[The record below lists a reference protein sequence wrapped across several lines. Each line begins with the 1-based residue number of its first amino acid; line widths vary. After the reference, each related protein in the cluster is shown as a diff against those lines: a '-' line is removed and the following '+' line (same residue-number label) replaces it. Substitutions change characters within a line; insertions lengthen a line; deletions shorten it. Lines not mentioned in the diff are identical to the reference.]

1 MNTKSKTILSTLV
14 LAAVAGGTF
23 AAGVNNTVDPAAT
36 AYGAEAYGYTNNITA
51 AGTSAFTVGYQN
63 EASSAN
69 SFVYGH
75 NNKTTGA
82 NSIAGGENSE
92 AKGYSSLAIG
102 SSAQALNDYTFAI
115 GSQAR
120 TAADNTVA
128 IGNGAY
134 ASGTNS
140 LAIGAITAV
149 EGKDSIALGSHVQS
163 HSDNNV
169 AIGTAVTTNSN
180 DSVGIGTAVTTNSNN
195 SVGIGN
201 NVVNNLSNSI
211 GIGNGV
217 ATDFN
222 TIGIGNGVETK
233 VQDTIAIG
241 NGVIS
246 NGESSV
252 AIGNAIH
259 ADGVKTVNIGTNVS
273 ATGVSSIVIGRDT
286 TVNGDD
292 TTVVGASN
300 GIIAADQS
308 VVVGYN
314 NFVQSS
320 DKEQLIF
327 GVNSTSK
334 GQGATVLGSHA
345 QAKAI
350 DAFAIG
356 NNTVADVQNSVAL
369 GTNSTTT
376 EATPTSNIK
385 DFTTDIRFMNSSYA
399 GETPD
404 SVVSFGTSGKA
415 GKGGVTQY
423 TRQLQNLAAGR
434 VSATSTDGINGSQ
447 LYDVALEAQKHNT
460 VVDGTNTTV
469 TSQDNA
475 FGRKEYKVNVNR
487 DLTNMNSV
495 QFNTVNDPDRN
506 YVSKDGMHVFN
517 GDVNTNYTADGIKIE
532 NTNTLDNASYG
543 IDGMTA
549 SDANGSVRFTT
560 TNIDAGNQ
568 QVHGVKAGT
577 AGTDAVNVDQLNGL
591 RKDVEDLA
599 EAQNQVN
606 GAVENTLANHKTAI
620 NNAMAEAKKHTT
632 VVAGDNVAV
641 SEGTN
646 AAGGKEYT
654 VSVKKDLTDMSSVA
668 FGKNTDLK
676 HAVATKDGLIAFDG
690 DVDAKHNANGLTI
703 ENRNTLDTASYGI
716 DGMTASGANGTVSF
730 TTTNVDVAGNQIH
743 NVATGTAG
751 TDAVNVDQLNSVVA
765 ANKAVESVVA
775 DNQVDNIA
783 AVRVTNGKSTGDANA
798 QYGVYVSKNTVRNI
812 AKDAVTFKGDD
823 VIKVT
828 RQVNANGADVVT
840 TTYNGV
846 NAAKVTP
853 LTYKANGGA
862 ANTTTLTTGLDFTNG
877 NNTTASVAPNGVVK
891 FDLNKDLK
899 GLDSA
904 KFNGGVVINNDGI
917 NAGNKT
923 ITNVK
928 AGQNGTDAVNV
939 NQLNS
944 AIDQVNSNTNKLGNV
959 VHANQQEARKG
970 IAGTAA
976 LAGLHPLDFDPDHKL
991 DIMAGYG
998 HFHNANAGA
1007 IGVAYRPNEDLMFTV
1022 GSTVGNGDTVIN
1034 AGVSYKVGAKSGVS
1048 RSKVA
1053 MAKDLAEAKKEIAAL
1068 KADNEKFKAVLNS
1081 VLGLDLPQDQNVVFP
1096 DVPQNHWAYVA
1107 VNDLAERGLLVG
1119 YPDGTFKGD
1128 RAVTRYEFA
1137 EVIHRAIERAK
1148 ALGQTVD
1155 QRLVDEFRPELM
1167 RFRVDKTRNAERV
1180 HTQESTKYLKRD
1192 SYGTIVIK

>member
-1 MNTKSKTILSTLV
+1 MNKKNGKVILTTLV
-14 LAAVAGGTF
+14 LSAVAASGF
-23 AAGVNNTVDPAAT
+23 AAGVNNTVDPNAT
-36 AYGAEAYGYTNNITA
+36 AYGAESYGKDNAITST
-51 AGTSAFTVGYQN
+51 GTSAFAVGFENTVSG
-63 EASSAN
+63 AN
-69 SFVYGH
+69 SFAYGH
-75 NNKTTGA
+75 NNKATGI
-82 NSIAGGENSE
+82 NSIAGGESSE
-92 AKGYSSLAIG
+92 AKGYASLAIG
-102 SSAQALNDYTFAI
+102 SSAQALTKNTYAI
-115 GSQAR
+115 GAQAR
-120 TAADNTVA
+120 TIGTNTVA

-134 ASGTNS
+134 ASNNNA
-140 LAIGAITAV
+140 LAIGATTKTD
-149 EGKDSIALGSHVQS
+149 GKDSVALGSHIKAQA
-163 HSDNNV
+163 DNNV
-169 AIGTAVTTNSN
+169 AIGTVVNTKSK
-180 DSVGIGTAVTTNSNN
+180 DSVAVGTAVTTNDTN
-195 SVGIGN
+195 SIGIGN

-252 AIGNAIH
+252 AIGNGIH
-259 ADGVKTVNIGTNVS
+259 ADGVKTVNVGTNVS
-273 ATGVSSIVIGRDT
+273 ATGVSSIVVGRDT
-286 TVNGDD
+286 TVNSDD
-292 TTVVGASN
+292 TTVVGANN
-300 GIIAADQS
+300 GIIGADQS
-308 VVVGYN
+308 AVYGYN
-314 NFVQSS
+314 NKVLDNS
-320 DKEQLIF
+320 KEQLIF
-327 GVNSTSK
+327 GSNSQTK
-334 GQGATVLGSHA
+334 GQGSTVVGSHA
-345 QAKAI
+345 SATEV
-350 DAFAIG
+350 DALALG
-356 NNTVADVQNSVAL
+356 NNTIADVQNGVAV
-369 GTNSTTT
+369 GTNSVTELAVGTT
-376 EATPTSNIK
+376 NIK
-385 DFTTDIRFMNSSYA
+385 DNTSDIRFSNSTYA
-399 GETPD
+399 GSTPD
-404 SVVSFGTSGKA
+404 SVVSFGTNGRA
-415 GKGGVTQY
+415 GAGGVTSY

-460 VVDGTNTTV
+460 LVDGTNTTV
-469 TSQDNA
+469 TSQDNN

-495 QFNTVNDPDRN
+495 QFNTVNDPQRN
-506 YVSKDGMHVFN
+506 FVTKDGMHVFN
-517 GDVNTNYTADGIKIE
+517 GDVNTNYGPNGIKIE
-532 NTNTLDNASYG
+532 NTDNLDTAEYNMDG
-543 IDGMTA
+543 ININSNGKNVKFGTDGI
-549 SDANGSVRFTT
+549 S
-560 TNIDAGNQ
+560 AGDQIINN
-568 QVHGVKAGT
+568 VKAGV
-577 AGTDAVNVDQLNGL
+577 ADTDAVNVAQLNGL

-599 EAQNQVN
+599 DAQNQVN
-606 GAVENTLANHKTAI
+606 TAVESTLANHKTAI
-620 NNAMAEAKKHTT
+620 NNAMTEAKKHTT

-654 VSVKKDLTDMSSVA
+654 VSVKKDLTDMNSVA
-668 FGKNTDLK
+668 FGKDTDPK

-690 DVDAKHNANGLTI
+690 DVDTKHDANGVTI

-828 RQVNANGADVVT
+828 RQVNENGADVVT
-840 TTYNGV
+840 TTYNGG

-862 ANTTTLTTGLDFTNG
+862 ANTTNLAAGLDFTNG
-877 NNTTASVAPNGVVK
+877 NNTTASVAANGVVK

-923 ITNVK
+923 ITNVA

-939 NQLNS
+939 NQLTS
-944 AIDQVNSNTNKLGNV
+944 AIDQVNSNANKLGNV
-959 VHANQQEARKG
+959 VRANQQEARKG

-1007 IGVAYRPNEDLMFTV
+1007 VGIAYRPNEDLMFTAGTTF
-1022 GSTVGNGDTVIN
+1022 GSDNVIN
-1034 AGVSYKVGAKSGVS
+1034 AGVTYKVGARSEVS

-1053 MAKDLAEAKKEIAAL
+1053 MAKDLAEAKKEIAQL
-1068 KADNEKFKAVLNS
+1068 QSDNAKFKAILNA
-1081 VLGLDLPQDQNVVFP
+1081 VLGLDLPQEANTVFP
-1096 DVPQNHWAYVA
+1096 DIEENHWAYVA
-1107 VNDLAERGLLVG
+1107 VDDMAKRGLLVG

-1137 EVIHRAIERAK
+1137 EVIHRAIEKAK
-1148 ALGQTVD
+1148 ELGQTVD
-1155 QRLVDEFRPELM
+1155 SRLVEEFKPELM
-1167 RFRVDKTRNAERV
+1167 RYAVEGKKLERV
-1180 HTQESTKYLKRD
+1180 HVNKSTKEVKRD
-1192 SYGTIVIK
+1192 QYGTIITK

>member
-1 MNTKSKTILSTLV
+1 MNKKNGKVILTTLV
-14 LAAVAGGTF
+14 LSAVAASGF
-23 AAGVNNTVDPAAT
+23 AAGVNNTVDPNAT
-36 AYGAEAYGYTNNITA
+36 AYGAETYGKDNTITA
-51 AGTSAFTVGYQN
+51 TGTSAFAVGFENTVSG
-63 EASSAN
+63 AN
-69 SFVYGH
+69 SFAYGH
-75 NNKTTGA
+75 NNKATGI
-82 NSIAGGENSE
+82 NSIAGGESSE
-92 AKGYSSLAIG
+92 AKGYASLAIG
-102 SSAQALNDYTFAI
+102 SSAQALTKNTYAI
-115 GSQAR
+115 GAQAR
-120 TAADNTVA
+120 TIGTNTVA

-134 ASGTNS
+134 ASNNNA
-140 LAIGAITAV
+140 LAIGATTKTD
-149 EGKDSIALGSHVQS
+149 GKDSVALGSHIKAQA
-163 HSDNNV
+163 DNNV
-169 AIGTAVTTNSN
+169 AIGTVVNTKSK
-180 DSVGIGTAVTTNSNN
+180 DSVAVGTAVTTNDTN
-195 SVGIGN
+195 SIGIGN

-252 AIGNAIH
+252 AIGNGIH
-259 ADGVKTVNIGTNVS
+259 ADGVKTVNVGTNVS
-273 ATGVSSIVIGRDT
+273 ATGVSSIVVGRDT

-292 TTVVGASN
+292 TTVVGANN
-300 GIIAADQS
+300 GTISADQS
-308 VVVGYN
+308 AVYGYN
-314 NFVQSS
+314 NKVLDNS
-320 DKEQLIF
+320 KEQLIF
-327 GVNSTSK
+327 GSNSQTQ
-334 GQGATVLGSHA
+334 GQGAVVVGSHA
-345 QAKAI
+345 SATDV
-350 DAFAIG
+350 DALALG
-356 NNTVADVQNSVAL
+356 NNTIADVQNGVAV
-369 GTNSTTT
+369 GTNSVTELAVGTT
-376 EATPTSNIK
+376 NIK
-385 DFTTDIRFMNSSYA
+385 DNTSDIRFSNSTYA
-399 GETPD
+399 GSTPD
-404 SVVSFGTSGKA
+404 SVVSFGTNGRA
-415 GKGGVTQY
+415 GAGGVTSY

-460 VVDGTNTTV
+460 LVDGTNTTV

-487 DLTNMNSV
+487 DLINMNSV
-495 QFNTVNDPDRN
+495 QFNTVNDPQRN
-506 YVSKDGMHVFN
+506 FVTKDGMHVFN
-517 GDVNTNYTADGIKIE
+517 GDVNTNYGPNGIKIE
-532 NTNTLDNASYG
+532 NTDNLDTAEYNMDG
-543 IDGMTA
+543 ININSNGKNVKFGTDGI
-549 SDANGSVRFTT
+549 S
-560 TNIDAGNQ
+560 AGDQIINN
-568 QVHGVKAGT
+568 VKAGV
-577 AGTDAVNVDQLNGL
+577 ADTDAVNVAQLNGL

-599 EAQNQVN
+599 DAQNQVN
-606 GAVENTLANHKTAI
+606 TAVENTLANHKTAI
-620 NNAMAEAKKHTT
+620 NNAMTEAKKHTT

-668 FGKNTDLK
+668 FGKNTDPK
-676 HAVATKDGLIAFDG
+676 HAVVTKDGLIAFDG
-690 DVDAKHNANGLTI
+690 DVDTKHDANGVTI

-828 RQVNANGADVVT
+828 RQVNENGADVVT
-840 TTYNGV
+840 TTYNGG

-862 ANTTTLTTGLDFTNG
+862 ANTTTLATGLDFTNG

-923 ITNVK
+923 ITNVA

-939 NQLNS
+939 NQLTS
-944 AIDQVNSNTNKLGNV
+944 AIDQVNSNASKLGNV
-959 VHANQQEARKG
+959 VRANQEEARKG

-1007 IGVAYRPNEDLMFTV
+1007 VGIAYRPNEDLMFTAGTTF
-1022 GSTVGNGDTVIN
+1022 GSDNVIN
-1034 AGVSYKVGAKSGVS
+1034 AGVTYKVGARSEVS

-1053 MAKDLAEAKKEIAAL
+1053 MAKDLAEAKKEIAQL
-1068 KADNEKFKAVLNS
+1068 QSDNAKFKAILNA
-1081 VLGLDLPQDQNVVFP
+1081 VLGLDLPQEANTVFP
-1096 DVPQNHWAYVA
+1096 DIEENHWAYVA
-1107 VNDLAERGLLVG
+1107 VDDMAKRGLLVG

-1137 EVIHRAIERAK
+1137 EVIHRAIEKAK
-1148 ALGQTVD
+1148 ELGQTVD
-1155 QRLVDEFRPELM
+1155 SRLVEEFKPELM
-1167 RFRVDKTRNAERV
+1167 RYAVEGKKLERV
-1180 HTQESTKYLKRD
+1180 HVNKSTKEVKRD
-1192 SYGTIVIK
+1192 QYGTIITK

>member
-1 MNTKSKTILSTLV
+1 MNNTKGKAILTTLV
-14 LAAVAGGTF
+14 LSAMAASGF
-23 AAGVNNTVDPAAT
+23 AAGVNNTVDPNAV
-36 AYGAEAYGYTNNITA
+36 AYGAESYGKDNTITA
-51 AGTSAFTVGYQN
+51 TGTSAFAVGFENTVSG
-63 EASSAN
+63 AN
-69 SFVYGH
+69 SFAYGH
-75 NNKTTGA
+75 NNKATGI
-82 NSIAGGENSE
+82 NSIAGGESSE
-92 AKGYSSLAIG
+92 AKGYASLAIG
-102 SSAQALNDYTFAI
+102 SSAQALTKNTYAI
-115 GSQAR
+115 GAQAR
-120 TAADNTVA
+120 TIGTNTVA

-134 ASGTNS
+134 ASNNNA
-140 LAIGAITAV
+140 LAIGATTKTD
-149 EGKDSIALGSHVQS
+149 GKDSVALGSHIKAQA
-163 HSDNNV
+163 DNNV
-169 AIGTAVTTNSN
+169 AIGTVVNTKSK
-180 DSVGIGTAVTTNSNN
+180 DSVAVGTAVTTNDTN
-195 SVGIGN
+195 SIGIGN

-252 AIGNAIH
+252 AIGNGIH
-259 ADGVKTVNIGTNVS
+259 ADGVKTVNVGTNVS
-273 ATGVSSIVIGRDT
+273 ATGVSSIVVGRDT

-292 TTVVGASN
+292 TTVVGANN
-300 GIIAADQS
+300 GIIGADQS
-308 VVVGYN
+308 AVYGYN
-314 NFVQSS
+314 NKVLDNS
-320 DKEQLIF
+320 KEQLIF
-327 GVNSTSK
+327 GSNSQTK
-334 GQGATVLGSHA
+334 GQGAVVVGSHA
-345 QAKAI
+345 SATDV
-350 DAFAIG
+350 DALALG
-356 NNTVADVQNSVAL
+356 NNTIADVQNGVAV
-369 GTNSTTT
+369 GTNSVTELAVGTT
-376 EATPTSNIK
+376 NIK
-385 DFTTDIRFMNSSYA
+385 DNTSDIRFSNSTYA
-399 GETPD
+399 GSTPD
-404 SVVSFGTSGKA
+404 SVVSFGTNGRA
-415 GKGGVTQY
+415 GAGGVTSY

-460 VVDGTNTTV
+460 LVDGTNTTV
-469 TSQDNA
+469 TSQDNN

-495 QFNTVNDPDRN
+495 QFNTVNDPQRN
-506 YVSKDGMHVFN
+506 FVTKDGMHVFN
-517 GDVNTNYTADGIKIE
+517 GDVNTNYGPDSIKIE

-549 SDANGSVRFTT
+549 SDANGTVSFTT

-668 FGKNTDLK
+668 FGKNTDPK
-676 HAVATKDGLIAFDG
+676 HAVVTKDGLIAFDG
-690 DVDAKHNANGLTI
+690 DVDTKHDANGVTI

-730 TTTNVDVAGNQIH
+730 TTTNVDVAGNKIH

-828 RQVNANGADVVT
+828 RQVNENGADVVT
-840 TTYNGV
+840 TTYNGG

-862 ANTTTLTTGLDFTNG
+862 ANTTNLATGLDFTNG
-877 NNTTASVAPNGVVK
+877 NNTTASVAANGVVK

-923 ITNVK
+923 ITNVA

-939 NQLNS
+939 NQLTS
-944 AIDQVNSNTNKLGNV
+944 AIDQVNSNAGKLANT

-1007 IGVAYRPNEDLMFTV
+1007 VGIAYRPNEDLMFTAGTTF
-1022 GSTVGNGDTVIN
+1022 GSDNVIN
-1034 AGVSYKVGAKSGVS
+1034 AGVTYKVGARSEVS

-1053 MAKDLAEAKKEIAAL
+1053 MAKDLAEAKKEIAQL
-1068 KADNEKFKAVLNS
+1068 QSDNAKFKAILNA
-1081 VLGLDLPQDQNVVFP
+1081 VLGLDLPQEANTVFP
-1096 DVPQNHWAYVA
+1096 DIEENHWAYVA
-1107 VNDLAERGLLVG
+1107 VDDMAKRGLLVG

-1137 EVIHRAIERAK
+1137 EVIHRAIEKAK
-1148 ALGQTVD
+1148 ELGESVD
-1155 QRLVDEFRPELM
+1155 QRLVDEFKPELM
-1167 RFRVDKTRNAERV
+1167 RYAVVGKKLERV
-1180 HTQESTKYLKRD
+1180 HVNKSTKEVKRD
-1192 SYGTIVIK
+1192 QYGTIITK